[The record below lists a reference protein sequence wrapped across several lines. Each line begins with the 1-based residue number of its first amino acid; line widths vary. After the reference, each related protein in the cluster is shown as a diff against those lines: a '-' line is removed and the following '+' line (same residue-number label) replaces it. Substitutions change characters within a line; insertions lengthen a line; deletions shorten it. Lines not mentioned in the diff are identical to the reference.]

1 MSEKIKKDVKFMFA
15 LIGYPLGHSMSPFIH
30 KRLFEL
36 SGKNDDYELF
46 EIAPE
51 NLEKGFSNAIERY
64 DGLNV
69 TIPHKTEII
78 PFLDGMHES
87 AARYNAVNCIAR
99 EKGRLIGYN
108 TDCIGF
114 LRSVPKD
121 ALGKKFL
128 ISGCGGAGRM
138 MALEAAAHGADIT
151 IAIKDFSAQQAE
163 ILINEIN
170 EKFPQVTVR
179 TADLDNIEGRFDL
192 FANATPV
199 GMYPHIEGCP
209 VSEKVIENCENIF
222 DAVYNPN
229 ETVLVKTAKKLGKN
243 AVGGMSMLVLQA
255 VAAHEIWYGA
265 KFTKQQTD
273 DIIQDASEAV
283 KTMF

>member
-1 MSEKIKKDVKFMFA
+1 MFA

-36 SGKNDDYELF
+36 SGKNEDYELF

-51 NLEKGFSNAIERY
+51 NLENGFSTASERY
-64 DGLNV
+64 NGLNV
-69 TIPHKTEII
+69 TIPHKTQVI
-78 PFLDGMHES
+78 PYLDELHES
-87 AARYNAVNCIAR
+87 ASRYNAVNCIA
-99 EKGRLIGYN
+99 KKNGKLIGYN

-114 LRSVPKD
+114 LRSVPQK
-121 ALGKKFL
+121 ALSGKFL
-128 ISGCGGAGRM
+128 LSGCGGAGRM

-163 ILINEIN
+163 ILTDEIN
-170 EKFPQVTVR
+170 RKFPSVSVKTV
-179 TADLDNIEGRFDL
+179 DLDNIEGSFDL
-192 FANATPV
+192 YANATPV
-199 GMYPHIEGCP
+199 GMYPNADACP
-209 VSEKVIENCENIF
+209 VSEKVIDNCANVF

-229 ETVLVKTAKKLGKN
+229 ETILVKTAKKLGKN

-265 KFTKQQTD
+265 SFTKEQID
-273 DIIQDASEAV
+273 ELIADASEAV
-283 KTMF
+283 MKMF

>member
-1 MSEKIKKDVKFMFA
+1 MFA

-78 PFLDGMHES
+78 PFLDVMHES

-108 TDCIGF
+108 D
-114 LRSVPKD
+114 KD
-121 ALGKKFL
+121 
-128 ISGCGGAGRM
+128 
-138 MALEAAAHGADIT
+138 T
-151 IAIKDFSAQQAE
+151 IIDF
-163 ILINEIN
+163 INEN
-170 EKFPQVTVR
+170 K
-179 TADLDNIEGRFDL
+179 
-192 FANATPV
+192 
-199 GMYPHIEGCP
+199 
-209 VSEKVIENCENIF
+209 
-222 DAVYNPN
+222 
-229 ETVLVKTAKKLGKN
+229 
-243 AVGGMSMLVLQA
+243 
-255 VAAHEIWYGA
+255 
-265 KFTKQQTD
+265 
-273 DIIQDASEAV
+273 
-283 KTMF
+283 